1 MAQLSFPL
9 RVSRL
14 KASCYLNNLSWS
26 PWSSFK
32 FKSFW
37 EESRSCVCLTIFLL
51 CVWQEPFPVPRGYM
65 QLLATFLLHS
75 VFQLPMSE
83 MSNNLVFLRV
93 HLIKSS
99 PMGSLTLIK
108 LSQQDHRSDIPHIHN
123 FCQNSRREGMQD
135 YAAEGG
141 NHGDNVKILS
151 TQSTFKYRILLFI
164 REIFPNPFWVGWSH
178 PKGN

>member
-14 KASCYLNNLSWS
+14 KASCYPNNLFWS

-83 MSNNLVFLRV
+83 MSKNLVFLRV

-123 FCQNSRREGMQD
+123 FCQNSEERACKIMQQR
-135 YAAEGG
+135 AEIMGTMSRSCLPK
-141 NHGDNVKILS
+141 VLS
-151 TQSTFKYRILLFI
+151 NTEYCYS
-164 REIFPNPFWVGWSH
+164 
-178 PKGN
+178 